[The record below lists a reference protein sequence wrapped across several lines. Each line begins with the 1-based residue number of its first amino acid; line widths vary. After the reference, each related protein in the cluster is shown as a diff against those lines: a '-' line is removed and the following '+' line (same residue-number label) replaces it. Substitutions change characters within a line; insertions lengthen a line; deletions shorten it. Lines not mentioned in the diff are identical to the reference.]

1 MLVEFNEL
9 ELELL
14 GGAFGYGF
22 QKWELHQSLYMSDGT
37 SICRTEPGSKF
48 VGGFSKFGGNA
59 ISTLLVFNFFS
70 IFSLKK
76 IKQCKIYLLDCMFLL
91 YFSCI

>member
-1 MLVEFNEL
+1 MLSVMVFKN
-9 ELELL
+9 
-14 GGAFGYGF
+14 GSFIS
-22 QKWELHQSLYMSDGT
+22 HC
-37 SICRTEPGSKF
+37 ICRTEPGSKF

-91 YFSCI
+91 YSSCM